1 MNTLPRPSLLKTISA
16 LLLVVS
22 LVAASCG
29 SSVGDQVAGQTSVS
43 AIPLP
48 TPATGTSTNN
58 PQHGLTL
65 EEWGET
71 MAGPELGESLGS
83 DSTDGDVPSADFT
96 SITWED
102 LIPVGQSGEE
112 IFARFKDRLDT
123 VEYGSNE
130 ADLLYER
137 MDAEFDRSAINP
149 DLNGQLI
156 RLAGFVA
163 PLTFDDDIVTEF
175 LLVPTFGACIHVPPP
190 PPNQT
195 VLVTIDRSEGLTP
208 DESWGAVWVEGT
220 LTADT
225 ADTDLATA
233 SYTLSGTTS
242 GVFTDF

>member
-1 MNTLPRPSLLKTISA
+1 MNTLSKSSPTRTISA

-22 LVAASCG
+22 LIAASCG

-48 TPATGTSTNN
+48 TPATGTTTNN

-71 MAGPELGESLGS
+71 LAGPS
-83 DSTDGDVPSADFT
+83 DSADSDVPSAGFT

-102 LIPVGQSGEE
+102 LIPIGQSGEE
-112 IFARFKDRLDT
+112 IFARFKDRLDS

-149 DLNGQLI
+149 DLNGQSI

-220 LTADT
+220 LMADT

-233 SYTLSGTTS
+233 SYTLTGVTS